1 MTKST
6 IPFDRTRARAARR
19 GAMRDDAPSKAPR
32 EDYVVVDLPLEL
44 TDLPGDALK
53 FEDLDTRTPKLRTI
67 DGARYVG
74 RYELTCGEQ
83 LVVGFDGDDALEA
96 RVLAKTEPA
105 IEIHRRRRRGRRRAS
120 RAAI

>member
-44 TDLPGDALK
+44 PDLPGDALK

-96 RVLAKTEPA
+96 RVLAKTERRLKFTPA
-105 IEIHRRRRRGRRRAS
+105 
-120 RAAI
+120 

>member
-19 GAMRDDAPSKAPR
+19 AAMRDDASAKVLR

-96 RVLAKTEPA
+96 RVLAKTERRLKFTPA
-105 IEIHRRRRRGRRRAS
+105 
-120 RAAI
+120 

>member
-1 MTKST
+1 
-6 IPFDRTRARAARR
+6 
-19 GAMRDDAPSKAPR
+19 MRSNGIVDFVIERCERVDAPSKAPR

-96 RVLAKTEPA
+96 RVLAKTERRLKFTPA
-105 IEIHRRRRRGRRRAS
+105 
-120 RAAI
+120 